1 MFNRDKSTAS
11 PLETQEETQRR
22 GEPGENGRQE
32 WREIPICLP
41 PSWMSA
47 VTQIE
52 GTGIA
57 TGYERRGGGVHQKEK
72 GR

>member
-1 MFNRDKSTAS
+1 MFNRDESIVT

-22 GEPGENGRQE
+22 GGTGENEKQE
-32 WREIPICLP
+32 WRDIPICLP

-57 TGYERRGGGVHQKEK
+57 TG
-72 GR
+72 

>member
-1 MFNRDKSTAS
+1 MNNCRDESTVAEV
-11 PLETQEETQRR
+11 PLETQDKTQRQK
-22 GEPGENGRQE
+22 GPGEHGREEQ
-32 WREIPICLP
+32 REIPFCIP

-57 TGYERRGGGVHQKEK
+57 TG
-72 GR
+72 

>member
-1 MFNRDKSTAS
+1 MAKV
-11 PLETQEETQRR
+11 PHETQEEAQRR
-22 GEPGENGRQE
+22 TRPREHGRE
-32 WREIPICLP
+32 ERREIPICPP

-57 TGYERRGGGVHQKEK
+57 TG
-72 GR
+72 